1 METLTALKMAHTAAT
16 AILLGC
22 ALGLGI
28 WVWQTRRTG
37 DATAGSRTLQRP
49 RVFVWLLMGLA
60 LLSMPFTGWGM
71 VHLVG
76 WPLGQTWILASSV
89 LYTVAALAWFI
100 AGHANPVPQ
109 MFPILT
115 LPVRDLVIGGV
126 LILGLGIVAGLIPAV
141 QAMRLQIAVALRRGA

>member
-28 WVWQTRRTG
+28 WVWQTRRSG
-37 DATAGSRTLQRP
+37 DATAAVRTLQRP

-60 LLSMPFTGWGM
+60 LVSMPFTGWWM

-76 WPLGQTWILASSV
+76 WPLGQTWLLASSV
-89 LYTVAALAWFI
+89 LYTVAALGWFWLLVRLNKLRTAPGGSGKFTFALALFSFVCFI
-100 AGHANPVPQ
+100 A
-109 MFPILT
+109 I
-115 LPVRDLVIGGV
+115 
-126 LILGLGIVAGLIPAV
+126 AGL
-141 QAMRLQIAVALRRGA
+141 MGAKPV

>member
-1 METLTALKMAHTAAT
+1 METLAALKMAHTAAT

-28 WVWQTRRTG
+28 WVWQTRRSG
-37 DATAGSRTLQRP
+37 DATAAARTLQRP

-60 LLSMPFTGWGM
+60 LLSMPFTGWWM

-89 LYTVAALAWFI
+89 LYTVAALAWFWLLVRLNKLRTAPGGAGRFTFALALFSFVCLIAI
-100 AGHANPVPQ
+100 AGLMGAKPV
-109 MFPILT
+109 
-115 LPVRDLVIGGV
+115 
-126 LILGLGIVAGLIPAV
+126 
-141 QAMRLQIAVALRRGA
+141 